1 MDKGACAKGGM
12 VRKRG
17 HYDFLKGFF
26 NETTKRSSPSSST
39 QSDEFGE
46 LLYDVL
52 SRFPADL
59 SPFSDVKK
67 PKLCPLLRV

>member
-17 HYDFLKGFF
+17 HCDFLEGFF
-26 NETTKRSSPSSST
+26 NETTKRSIPSSRA

-59 SPFSDVKK
+59 SPFSEVKK

>member
-1 MDKGACAKGGM
+1 MDKGAHAKGGM

-17 HYDFLKGFF
+17 HVAFLKGFF
-26 NETTKRSSPSSST
+26 NEIAKRISPSSRA
-39 QSDEFGE
+39 QSDGFEE

-59 SPFSDVKK
+59 LSI
-67 PKLCPLLRV
+67 